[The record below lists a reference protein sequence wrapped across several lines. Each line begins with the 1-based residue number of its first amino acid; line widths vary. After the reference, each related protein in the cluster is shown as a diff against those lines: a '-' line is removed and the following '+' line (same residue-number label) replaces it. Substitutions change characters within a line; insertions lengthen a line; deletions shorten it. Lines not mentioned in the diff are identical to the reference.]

1 MNKEDIDA
9 LAKLTVTILLWYMG
23 GYIFGYTLI
32 ILLSKFINLPS
43 GTTFMLYLSSLPLYG
58 IALWLVITLGPWIF
72 FLILLYKFFKRT
84 ILK

>member
-1 MNKEDIDA
+1 MKN
-9 LAKLTVTILLWYMG
+9 LLNFFLSLVG
-23 GYIFGYTLI
+23 GLLIYQVLVFILI

-43 GTTFMLYLSSLPLYG
+43 GTTYMLYLSSLPLYG

-72 FLILLYKFFKRT
+72 FSILLYKFFKAT

>member
-1 MNKEDIDA
+1 MKN
-9 LAKLTVTILLWYMG
+9 LLNFFLSLVG
-23 GYIFGYTLI
+23 GLLIYQVLVFILI

-43 GTTFMLYLSSLPLYG
+43 GTTYMLYLSNLPLYG

-72 FLILLYKFFKRT
+72 FSFALYKFFKRT

>member
-1 MNKEDIDA
+1 MKG
-9 LAKLTVTILLWYMG
+9 LLNFCLSLVG
-23 GYIFGYTLI
+23 GFLIYQVLVFILI
-32 ILLSKFINLPS
+32 ILLSKFVNLPS
-43 GTTFMLYLSSLPLYG
+43 GTTYMLYLSSLPLYG

>member
-1 MNKEDIDA
+1 MKNLINFF
-9 LAKLTVTILLWYMG
+9 LSLVGGLLIYQVLVF
-23 GYIFGYTLI
+23 ILI

-43 GTTFMLYLSSLPLYG
+43 GTTYMLYLSNLPLYG

-72 FLILLYKFFKRT
+72 FSILLYKFFKAT

>member
-1 MNKEDIDA
+1 MKN
-9 LAKLTVTILLWYMG
+9 LLNFCLSLVG
-23 GYIFGYTLI
+23 GLLIYQVLVFILI

-43 GTTFMLYLSSLPLYG
+43 GTTYMLYLSSLPLYG

>member
-1 MNKEDIDA
+1 MKN
-9 LAKLTVTILLWYMG
+9 LLNFCLSLVG
-23 GYIFGYTLI
+23 GLLIYQVLVFILI

-43 GTTFMLYLSSLPLYG
+43 GTTYMLYLSSLPLYG

-72 FLILLYKFFKRT
+72 FSFLLYKFFKRT

>member
-1 MNKEDIDA
+1 MKNLINFF
-9 LAKLTVTILLWYMG
+9 LSLVGGLLIYQVLVF
-23 GYIFGYTLI
+23 ILI

-43 GTTFMLYLSSLPLYG
+43 GTTYMLYLSSLPLYG

-72 FLILLYKFFKRT
+72 FSILLYKFFKAT

>member
-1 MNKEDIDA
+1 MKNLINFF
-9 LAKLTVTILLWYMG
+9 LSLVGGLLIYQVLVF
-23 GYIFGYTLI
+23 ILI

-43 GTTFMLYLSSLPLYG
+43 GTTYMLYLSSLPLYG

-72 FLILLYKFFKRT
+72 FSILLYKFFKQI